1 MSSQN
6 LEMSIAPI
14 LISQI
19 NAEKIAIR
27 ALLDGL
33 TMDANDRG
41 TVDFEDWVEYFH
53 LHLINQDSQDG
64 N

>member
-27 ALLDGL
+27 ALLDSL
-33 TMDANDRG
+33 AIDTNDQG
-41 TVDFEDWVEYFH
+41 TFDFKDWVEYFR
-53 LHLINQDSQDG
+53 LHLRNEDS
-64 N
+64 

>member
-27 ALLDGL
+27 ALLDSL
-33 TMDANDRG
+33 AIDTYDQG
-41 TVDFEDWVEYFH
+41 TFDFEDWVEYFH
-53 LHLINQDSQDG
+53 LHLRNEDSQDG

>member
-6 LEMSIAPI
+6 LEMSIVPI

-27 ALLDGL
+27 ALLDSL